1 MLDCFLTTDDTE
13 SFLLLNRHPDI
24 EECTNLHN
32 LQRIVIIHFLVQ
44 LGYFNKHNFPCISR
58 GALALRPAR

>member
-24 EECTNLHN
+24 EEYTNLHN
-32 LQRIVIIHFLVQ
+32 LQRIVIIHF
-44 LGYFNKHNFPCISR
+44 FS
-58 GALALRPAR
+58 PARIFQQT

>member
-13 SFLLLNRHPDI
+13 SFLLLNLHPDI

-32 LQRIVIIHFLVQ
+32 LQRIVIIHF
-44 LGYFNKHNFPCISR
+44 FS
-58 GALALRPAR
+58 PARIFQQT